1 MKKYVLLMLMAIVA
15 IIPTAQA
22 RLDLLTLPDD
32 IKVSSIYMPT
42 VHQNVGW
49 LSVKGYSV
57 DALVNVLQSAQ
68 AKVNAEK
75 YADGKWVKLE
85 KKEFIDM
92 LKTGKIKSQLKMPA
106 SVGTSKMTRK
116 PVYSGDAIGN
126 CQSIFNP
133 IGKSSISLRDWKRMS
148 PKAQQEILSHP
159 YTKRYLE
166 KCRGA

>member
-22 RLDLLTLPDD
+22 RLDLLTLPEDVR
-32 IKVSSIYMPT
+32 VSSIYMPT

-49 LSVKGYSV
+49 FSIKGYSV

-85 KKEFIDM
+85 KKELVEM
-92 LKTGKIKSQLKMPA
+92 LKTGKIQSQLKMPA
-106 SVGTSKMTRK
+106 GVGTSKMTRK

-126 CQSIFNP
+126 CQSVFNP
-133 IGKSSISLRDWKRMS
+133 IRKSSISLRDWNRMS
-148 PKAQQEILSHP
+148 PKAQQEILSSP